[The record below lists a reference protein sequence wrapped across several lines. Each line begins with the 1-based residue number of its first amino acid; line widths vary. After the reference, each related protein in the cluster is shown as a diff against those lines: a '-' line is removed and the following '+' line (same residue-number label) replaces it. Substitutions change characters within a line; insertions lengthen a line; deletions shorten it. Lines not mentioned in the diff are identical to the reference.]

1 MGEINVW
8 QRLEE
13 DDFLRVFIDG
23 EFDVKNNAQ
32 HLTKGIA
39 VPDQISKLS
48 EGIALLDQ
56 ELRFQIMNH
65 YEDLLSHAT
74 WVEKLES
81 VLNIMQ
87 SHMQNLMS
95 SIERLRA
102 QVVEPY
108 RRVEIQTLVL
118 GRLQETCDTLRRIFR
133 ALLLSKRLQSHIA
146 GGTPELIRAAQCI
159 GEIEQVWGE
168 SDLSGIDIVDKQQ
181 RAARIQK
188 SDVERQAKF
197 MLGQGLKSQ
206 NESQVCT
213 ALEVYAH
220 LGQLGPALQ
229 QAAEGA
235 KQKIAAVVRDSLD
248 VRNFTQPSISSSQSD
263 SASRVSKGGPGRA
276 VIPAAGNVTIFRASL
291 WSSLEKMLLESI
303 HSQCCQITLLHRC
316 GTAASTSLCRSGR
329 LKEKPPNPC
338 TLEEFWNYTASLL
351 SRELT
356 SAANSSAF
364 VKQAL
369 ENEYPKFLRLYL
381 DLWRRL
387 CLLQQTNDPAQDF
400 HPTIFTSGHPSGA
413 SELTANGIEL
423 KREVVEP
430 FETAYLTSSMSRL
443 YDPVEGMFVGDGA
456 GSSKGSGVVL
466 RSGSVP
472 PGGNGVG
479 GSGPASESLT
489 GEAANVPAQDKL
501 DLFVRTITRELS
513 VSLVDVVLS
522 RKVSKNVKNALKLF
536 CVKCEQTAA
545 HGASATQVIEA
556 FTPAQNLNA
565 TLVNLLCYLNG
576 EVYRAIA
583 NIGGPPIA
591 TSAAMTVPSSSS
603 GLLEEASSLVLG
615 ALSDSKSLAANI
627 IQPLLDSVSEAIKAI
642 LCTMHNEDF
651 SGETVPDK
659 KRNSHGASP
668 YMKELQ
674 RFLSRVASDY
684 LSKYSCQELILECIQ
699 PVVER
704 CLDLFMRHACLV
716 RPVGAGGRIKL
727 ASDFTQVEVAVEPLL
742 TSGFEPQRRDLST
755 IEANYPHIFHTLRS
769 LRPIILSAEIP
780 KIEELTNPDSPV
792 PPSLVMF
799 SLFARGPTELLSPYE
814 SMNWSVERL
823 SRWLDTHVSEREQLE
838 IARGSLERYESE
850 VRQRGEKQF
859 HPVYPIM
866 VAVLQEGV
874 AKSNI

>member
-1 MGEINVW
+1 MGELNVW
-8 QRLEE
+8 KKLEE
-13 DDFLRVFIDG
+13 DEFLRVFIDG
-23 EFDVKNNAQ
+23 EFDVKNAQ

-48 EGIALLDQ
+48 EGILLLDQ
-56 ELRFQIMNH
+56 ELRYQIMNH
-65 YEDLLSHAT
+65 YEDLLSQAT
-74 WVEKLES
+74 WVEKLEG

-87 SHMQNLMS
+87 SHMQNLLS

-146 GGTPELIRAAQCI
+146 GGTPELVRAAQCI

-168 SDLSGIDIVDKQQ
+168 ADLSGIDIVDKHQ
-181 RAARIQK
+181 RAGRIQRA
-188 SDVERQAKF
+188 DIERQAKF

-213 ALEVYAH
+213 ALEVYAN
-220 LGQLGPALQ
+220 LGLHGQALQ
-229 QAAEGA
+229 QAAESA
-235 KQKIAAVVRDSLD
+235 RQSVAAAVRDNLD
-248 VRNFTQPSISSSQSD
+248 VRNFTQPTISSSQSD
-263 SASRVSKGGPGRA
+263 STSRSSKGGPGRA
-276 VIPAAGNVTIFRASL
+276 MIPTAGSRASL
-291 WSSLEKMLLESI
+291 WSSLEKMLLELI
-303 HSQCCQITLLHRC
+303 YSQCCQIALLHRC
-316 GTAASTSLCRSGR
+316 GTAASSSLFRSGR
-329 LKEKPPNPC
+329 LKEKPPSPC
-338 TLEEFWNYTASLL
+338 TLEEFWNYTTSLL

-364 VKQAL
+364 IKQAL
-369 ENEYPKFLRLYL
+369 ENEFPKFLRLYL

-387 CLLQQTNDPAQDF
+387 CVLQQTNDPGLDF
-400 HPTIFTSGHPSGA
+400 HSNIFSSGHPAGT
-413 SELTANGIEL
+413 SEVACNGIDV

-443 YDPVEGMFVGDGA
+443 YDPVEGMFVGEG
-456 GSSKGSGVVL
+456 GGGGKVGGVVV

-472 PGGNGVG
+472 PVGNGVG
-479 GSGPASESLT
+479 GSGPTAESLS
-489 GEAANVPAQDKL
+489 GEAANVPAPDKL
-501 DLFVRTITRELS
+501 DSFVSTITRELS

-522 RKVSKNVKNALKLF
+522 RKVARNVKNALKLF
-536 CVKCEQTAA
+536 CAKCEQSAA

-576 EVYRAIA
+576 EVHRVIA

-591 TSAAMTVPSSSS
+591 SSVTMTLPSSSS
-603 GLLEEASSLVLG
+603 GLMEEASSLVLG

-627 IQPLLDSVSEAIKAI
+627 LQPLLDSVSEAIKAI
-642 LCTMHNEDF
+642 IYTIHNEDF
-651 SGETVPDK
+651 SGETLPDK
-659 KRNSHGASP
+659 KRNTQGASP

-684 LSKYSCQELILECIQ
+684 LSKYNCQELILECVL

-704 CLDLFMRHACLV
+704 CLHLFMRHACLV
-716 RPVGAGGRIKL
+716 RPVGAGGRAKL
-727 ASDFTQVEVAVEPLL
+727 ASDFTQVEIAVEPLL
-742 TSGFEPQRRDLST
+742 SCGFAPQRRDLSS
-755 IEANYPHIFHTLRS
+755 IETKYPNLFHTLRS
-769 LRPIILSAEIP
+769 LRPIILSSEIP
-780 KIEELTNPDSPV
+780 PIEELTNPDSPV

-799 SLFARGPTELLSPYE
+799 SLFARGPSELLSPYQ

-823 SRWLDTHVSEREQLE
+823 SKWLDAHGSERDRLE

-866 VAVLQEGV
+866 VTVLQEGV
-874 AKSNI
+874 AKTNM